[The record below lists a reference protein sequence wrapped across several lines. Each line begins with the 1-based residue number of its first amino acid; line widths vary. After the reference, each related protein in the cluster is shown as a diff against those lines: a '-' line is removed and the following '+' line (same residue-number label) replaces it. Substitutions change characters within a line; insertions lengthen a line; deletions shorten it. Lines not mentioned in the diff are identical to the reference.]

1 MRALTSNLAKGL
13 ITPCLKIK
21 TVSFVEEMSS
31 QRQALRAGSP
41 MAGHKNKTVTATTMT
56 TTSTTTSTT
65 TTSTAMTSGVC
76 TEQYHK
82 GPLRGSFILFN
93 NS

>member
-1 MRALTSNLAKGL
+1 MRALTSNFAKGL

-56 TTSTTTSTT
+56 TTSTTT
-65 TTSTAMTSGVC
+65 TSTAMTSGVC